1 MSYKDFTEMSVWQK
15 SFDLLIKIYQST
27 KTFPTEEKFGI
38 ISDIRRAANSVVHNI
53 AEGFGRFERKDKT
66 RFYKI
71 SRGSSYEVISQVL
84 VSSALQFLD
93 EKYEKEIISGYKLVI
108 DELDSI
114 IKSVELRESAVP

>member
-1 MSYKDFTEMSVWQK
+1 MSVWQK

-84 VSSALQFLD
+84 VSSALQYLD

>member
-84 VSSALQFLD
+84 VSSALQYLD